1 MKRYFI
7 NAYSDI
13 DILPLLKKVK
23 LKGKIGIL
31 TTAQYT
37 NQLKKIQEAL
47 PNSIIGGQVIGC
59 EAHSALHIQKDVDHF
74 LFIGSGQFH
83 PIEIALATEKDVY
96 LLNPESQT
104 FDKINQKDIEA
115 YVNRKKGILKKFL
128 TAKKIGVIIT
138 IKPGQYHA
146 KQYFTLDKK
155 ISMVKKLKALENK
168 EVYYFVCDTLDFNE
182 LENYSDIECW
192 VNTACPR
199 LKDDLLG
206 KPVIN
211 YSELPSNI

>member
-23 LKGKIGIL
+23 IPGKIGIL
-31 TTAQYT
+31 TTAQHT
-37 NQLKKIQEAL
+37 NQLKAIQKAL

-59 EAHSALHIQKDVDHF
+59 EAHNALRIQKDVDNF
-74 LFIGSGQFH
+74 LFIGSGKFH
-83 PIEIALATEKDVY
+83 PIEIALATNKDVY

-104 FDKINQKDIEA
+104 FTKITLKEIEE
-115 YVNRKKGILKKFL
+115 YTKRKQGILKKFL
-128 TAKKIGVIIT
+128 MAKKVGIIIT
-138 IKPGQYHA
+138 VKPGQYHA
-146 KQYFTLDKK
+146 RQYFTLEQK
-155 ISMVKKLKALENK
+155 INMVKKLRALQTK
-168 EVYYFVCDTLDFNE
+168 EVFYFICDTLNFNE
-182 LENYSDIECW
+182 LENYPDIECW

-199 LKDDLLG
+199 IKDDLLG

-211 YSELPSNI
+211 YAELPSNI